1 MGSCLIKLECHA
13 DALPQKPGGHH
24 AGGDDDGDDDQEEEG
39 QLGNLVLTER
49 GAEGA
54 TPAMRAALV
63 PSLQQHLDRYS
74 FKATAAEVHQQ
85 EQKLRRG

>member
-1 MGSCLIKLECHA
+1 MGSCLIKLECLA
-13 DALPQKPGGHH
+13 DALPQKPGSHH
-24 AGGDDDGDDDQEEEG
+24 AGDDDDDAQEEEG

-74 FKATAAEVHQQ
+74 FKATAAELHEL
-85 EQKLRRG
+85 EQKLHRG